1 MFSAFRKYF
10 REDSRKADFF
20 KTKSRGAEA
29 STYRPGFGQI
39 DISNET
45 RIFQIH
51 QEMRNL
57 MAGLH
62 PPPLLLAL
70 TAGGADSF
78 YLLPFQRTEEY
89 RITFLFSFLVLQR
102 YNIYSYYTNI

>member
-51 QEMRNL
+51 QEMRNF

-62 PPPLLLAL
+62 PPPLLLISDSRR
-70 TAGGADSF
+70 GGLFLPAAISKNRGVPNYF
-78 YLLPFQRTEEY
+78 PFLLSC
-89 RITFLFSFLVLQR
+89 ITKIQ
-102 YNIYSYYTNI
+102 YI